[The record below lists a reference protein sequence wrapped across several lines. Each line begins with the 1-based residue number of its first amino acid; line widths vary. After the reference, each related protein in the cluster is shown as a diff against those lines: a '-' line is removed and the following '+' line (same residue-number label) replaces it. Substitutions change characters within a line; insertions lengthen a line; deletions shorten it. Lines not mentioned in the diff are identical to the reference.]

1 MVTIKLMSIFV
12 PIFIAIFLA
21 LAQTNDFLTQL
32 QTYLND
38 RSSEALNHAN
48 CLMLWEHN
56 LFL

>member
-21 LAQTNDFLTQL
+21 LAQNNDFLTQL

-48 CLMLWEHN
+48 CLML
-56 LFL
+56 